1 MARVRRLRTML
12 VTGAL
17 ASVLSWPAH
26 AGAGQAGQPTGG
38 VDPETLQAWRFK
50 AMAGDA
56 EMQER
61 LAGIMLGPQAGAVD
75 ATTVEGVQFLL
86 RAAIAG
92 RAGAMRRLAGALDR
106 GSYGLRRLPE
116 AARCWS
122 ALPADAEGRL
132 ACVGATDFRNP
143 RHRVPCSDLTVMP
156 GQVRAGASEGVA
168 KARLCLANKTPAL
181 LVPGAPPGPED
192 EERARQYAKHGIE
205 WSITGDVYEE
215 TFERY
220 RNDFNRTMVA
230 GIEARRGTGYL
241 QKLDRQI
248 DARLAR
254 QRKAGQ

>member
-1 MARVRRLRTML
+1 MSLRTML
-12 VTGAL
+12 VAVAL
-17 ASVLSWPAH
+17 ASVLSWPVH
-26 AGAGQAGQPTGG
+26 AGAGQAGQASQATGG
-38 VDPETLQAWRFK
+38 VDPETLQAWRFD

-56 EMQER
+56 EKQER
-61 LAGIMLGPQAGAVD
+61 LAGMMLGSQAGAGD
-75 ATTVEGVQFLL
+75 ATTIEGVHFLL

-92 RAGAMRRLAGALDR
+92 RAGAMRRLADALDR
-106 GSYGLRRLPE
+106 GRYGLRRLPQ

-122 ALPADAEGRL
+122 ALPADAEARL
-132 ACVGATDFRNP
+132 ACVRQTDFSNP
-143 RHRVPCSDLTVMP
+143 RHRVPCSDLAVLP
-156 GQVRAGASEGVA
+156 GQVRPGASAGVA

-181 LVPGAPPGPED
+181 LVPGPPPGPED

-215 TFERY
+215 EYERY
-220 RNDFNRTMVA
+220 RDDFNRTMVE
-230 GIEARRGTGYL
+230 GIDAQRGTGYL

>member
-1 MARVRRLRTML
+1 MSLRTML

-17 ASVLSWPAH
+17 AGILSWPVH
-26 AGAGQAGQPTGG
+26 AGAGQAGQATGG
-38 VDPETLQAWRFK
+38 VDPETLQTWRFD

-56 EMQER
+56 EKQER
-61 LAGIMLGPQAGAVD
+61 LAGLLLGPQAGAVG
-75 ATTVEGVQFLL
+75 ATKVEGVHFLL

-92 RAGAMRRLAGALDR
+92 RPGAMRRLADALDR
-106 GSYGLRRLPE
+106 GRYGLRRLPE

-122 ALPADAEGRL
+122 ALPADAEARL
-132 ACVGATDFRNP
+132 ACVRQTDFRNP

-156 GQVRAGASEGVA
+156 DQARSGASAGVA
-168 KARLCLANKTPAL
+168 MARLCLANKTPAL
-181 LVPGAPPGPED
+181 LVPGGPPGPEG

-215 TFERY
+215 EFERY
-220 RNDFNRTMVA
+220 RNDFNRTMVE
-230 GIEARRGTGYL
+230 GIEAQRGTGYL